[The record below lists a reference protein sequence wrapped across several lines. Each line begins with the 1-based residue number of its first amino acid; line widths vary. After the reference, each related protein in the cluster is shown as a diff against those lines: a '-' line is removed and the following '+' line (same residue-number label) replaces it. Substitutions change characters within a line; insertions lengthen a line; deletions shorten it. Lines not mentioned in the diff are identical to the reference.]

1 MSQITFGGR
10 KREVAEIVKF
20 ERAAQVGLLL
30 LGELDGEMELIFP
43 DSYIEKPRK
52 VLKTRIESIRKVLRG
67 EVAKFCRRNFKN
79 LRPEDLAKLYE
90 PLIEH
95 NSSWRLPL
103 LEFIRDFGE
112 PKERVLKGAPL
123 HSTIILSPWGL
134 QMEYP
139 EMHLFR
145 DMAIAY
151 NNVIKIEKQLKLFH
165 GTSWK
170 DVKEQNKRQ
179 KISELCR
186 ECAYNRRMCI
196 LSCFN
201 LVEAYINGISWAYV
215 QTHDISELSNKKQK
229 ILTEGQAS
237 IIDKLTKIP
246 GIVANDTEPLNVDDD
261 PLKSFR
267 ETIKPFRDSIVHA
280 SPFSAPERFGG
291 YEKLSKVYELD
302 SPTVE
307 NTVSVTFEII
317 SKIHLAVGEQNPL
330 PDWITRN
337 DEGLFIIEM
346 DTNI

>member
-1 MSQITFGGR
+1 MSQIAFAR
-10 KREVAEIVKF
+10 EREVAEIVKF
-20 ERAAQVGLLL
+20 ERAAQVGRLL
-30 LGELDGEMELIFP
+30 LGDLDGEMERIFP
-43 DSYIEKPRK
+43 DSYVQKPRK
-52 VLKTRIESIRKVLRG
+52 ELKARKESIRNVLRG
-67 EVAKFCRRNFKN
+67 EVAKFCRRNFIN

-90 PLIEH
+90 PLIKH

-103 LEFIRDFGE
+103 LEFIKDYGE
-112 PKERVLKGAPL
+112 PREGVLKGAPL
-123 HSTIILSPWGL
+123 HSTIALSPWGL
-134 QMEYP
+134 QTEYP

-151 NNVIKIEKQLKLFH
+151 NNVVKIDKELEGFR

-170 DVKEQNKRQ
+170 DAKEQKSRKQ
-179 KISELCR
+179 IAELNR

-215 QTHDISELSNKKQK
+215 QTQDVSKLSNKKQK

-237 IIDKLTKIP
+237 IIDKLIKIP
-246 GIVANDTEPLNVDDD
+246 SIVANGAEPLNVDED
-261 PLKSFR
+261 PLKTFR

-307 NTVSVTFEII
+307 RTVSVTFEII
-317 SKIHLAVGEQNPL
+317 SKIHLAVGSKNPL
-330 PDWITRN
+330 PDWITRH

-346 DTNI
+346 DTHT

>member
-1 MSQITFGGR
+1 MSQIAFGR
-10 KREVAEIVKF
+10 EREVAEIVKF
-20 ERAAQVGLLL
+20 ERAAQVGRLL
-30 LGELDGEMELIFP
+30 LGELNGKMERIFP

-52 VLKTRIESIRKVLRG
+52 ELKARKESIRKVLRG
-67 EVAKFCRRNFKN
+67 EVAKFCRKNFNN

-90 PLIEH
+90 PLIKH

-103 LEFIRDFGE
+103 LEFIRDYGE
-112 PKERVLKGAPL
+112 PKEGILKGAPL
-123 HSTIILSPWGL
+123 HSTIALSPWGL
-134 QMEYP
+134 QTEYP

-151 NNVIKIEKQLKLFH
+151 NNVIKIEKQLEHFH

-170 DVKEQNKRQ
+170 DAKEQEKRQ
-179 KISELCR
+179 QIAVLNR

-215 QTHDISELSNKKQK
+215 QTHDISKLSNKKQK

-246 GIVANDTEPLNVDDD
+246 GIVANGAEPLNVDDD
-261 PLKSFR
+261 PLKTFR

-307 NTVSVTFEII
+307 KTVSVTFEII
-317 SKIHLAVGEQNPL
+317 SQIHLAVGEQNPL

-337 DEGLFIIEM
+337 DEGLFIIDM
-346 DTNI
+346 DTST